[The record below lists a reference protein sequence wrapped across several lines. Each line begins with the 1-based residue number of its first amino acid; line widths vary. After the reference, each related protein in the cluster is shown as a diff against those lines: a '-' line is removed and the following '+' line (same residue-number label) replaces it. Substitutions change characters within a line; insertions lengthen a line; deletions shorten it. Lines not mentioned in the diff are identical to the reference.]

1 MQPNISDH
9 ITYAES
15 IYSATGER
23 QKIAN
28 VPTEA
33 ILANMRITAKMIFEP
48 LREALGPIRVV
59 SFFRCPALNKAV
71 GGASNSQHIVGEAMD
86 LQGIQVSNAELFHYI
101 KKHLPFDQMIWEF
114 GTSLNPDWVH
124 VSYSSRNRRQ
134 ALRAVKVKGKTEY
147 HSF

>member
-9 ITYAES
+9 ITYAEA
-15 IYSATGER
+15 IHSATGER
-23 QKIAN
+23 CKIKN
-28 VPTEA
+28 EPGVQQ
-33 ILANMRITAKMIFEP
+33 LANMEQTAKMIFEP

-71 GGASNSQHIVGEAMD
+71 GGASNSQHMTGEAMD
-86 LQGIQVSNAELFHYI
+86 IQGIKVSNAELFHYI
-101 KKHLPFDQMIWEF
+101 KKYLPFDQMIWEF